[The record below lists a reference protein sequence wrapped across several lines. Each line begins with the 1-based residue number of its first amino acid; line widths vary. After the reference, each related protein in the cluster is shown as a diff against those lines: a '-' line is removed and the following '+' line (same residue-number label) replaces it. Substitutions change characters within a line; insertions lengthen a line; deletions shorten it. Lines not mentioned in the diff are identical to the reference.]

1 VPRDGAA
8 QLKEFRMIFAKQSTT
23 NAQSAKPAE
32 KPTRVGREDGEAN
45 VVDVPQAD
53 GDSAVKPADAVQP
66 AAKPVKT
73 VDNRANGWRGR

>member
-1 VPRDGAA
+1 
-8 QLKEFRMIFAKQSTT
+8 MIFATPSTS
-23 NAQSAKPAE
+23 NAHAATPDQ

-53 GDSAVKPADAVQP
+53 GDSAVTPADATRP
-66 AAKPVKT
+66 AEKPAKP